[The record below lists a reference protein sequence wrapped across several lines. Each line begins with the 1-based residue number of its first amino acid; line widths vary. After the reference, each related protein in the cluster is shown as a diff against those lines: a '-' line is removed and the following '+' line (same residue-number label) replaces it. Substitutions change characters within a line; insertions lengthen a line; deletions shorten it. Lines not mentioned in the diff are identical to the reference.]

1 MDDPWA
7 WLEPIR
13 ERHLAAPLLDRLPIR
28 AVARDE
34 YWAIHEDAFRRHYPP
49 EAYLDLRRVLDAEAA
64 ARAQRVDRSEAAGRR
79 EEFWVAGDGERPLAL
94 FSGRTAGD
102 GRYQVYHVNVHPDL
116 RRQGALTAILDR
128 LLAYTAEAGFDQAV
142 SEHAPANSAVVIA
155 FLRRGFRIAGLVLDA
170 AHGPSIQLAYF
181 HHPEHL
187 AAYELRN
194 GMATLTPALR
204 DAGYGAF
211 EALASQFAAPPPPP

>member
-7 WLEPIR
+7 WLQPIR
-13 ERHLAAPLLDRLPIR
+13 ERHLSDPLLGRLAIR
-28 AVARDE
+28 AVPRDD
-34 YWAIHEDAFRRHYPP
+34 YWAIHEASFRAHYPP

-64 ARAQRVDRSEAAGRR
+64 ARAERVERSEAAGQLA
-79 EEFWVAGDGERPLAL
+79 EFFVAGDAARPLAL

-116 RRQGALTAILDR
+116 RRQGVLTAILDR
-128 LLAYTAEAGFDQAV
+128 LLAYSAEAGFDQAI
-142 SEHAPANSAVVIA
+142 SEHAPANNAVVIA
-155 FLRRGFRIAGLVLDA
+155 FLRRGFRITGLVLDA

-204 DAGYGAF
+204 GAGYGAF
-211 EALASQFAAPPPPP
+211 EQLAAQFAAPPPA

>member
-13 ERHLAAPLLDRLPIR
+13 ERHLRAPLLDRLAIEP
-28 AVARDE
+28 VSRDE

-49 EAYLDLRRVLDAEAA
+49 EAFLDLRRVLDGEAA
-64 ARAQRVDRSEAAGRR
+64 ARAERIDRSEAAGQLT
-79 EEFWVAGDGERPLAL
+79 EFFVAGDGARPVAL
-94 FSGRTAGD
+94 FSGRSAGD

-116 RRQGALTAILDR
+116 RRQGVLTAILDR
-128 LLAYTAEAGFDQAV
+128 LLAYSAEAGFDQAI
-142 SEHAPANSAVVIA
+142 SEHAPANNAVVIA
-155 FLRRGFRIAGLVLDA
+155 FLRRGFRITGFVLDG

-204 DAGYGAF
+204 GAGYGAF
-211 EALASQFAAPPPPP
+211 EMLASQFSAPPPG